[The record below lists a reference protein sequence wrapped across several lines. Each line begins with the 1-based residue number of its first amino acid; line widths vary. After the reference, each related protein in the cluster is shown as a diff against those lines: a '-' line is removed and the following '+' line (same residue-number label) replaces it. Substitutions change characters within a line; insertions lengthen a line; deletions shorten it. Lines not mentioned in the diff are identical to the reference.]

1 MMPSHSEAEAGPT
14 IVAAND
20 WSLGIEERPDMTAT
34 QWQLSPSDHLMC
46 SLNR

>member
-34 QWQLSPSDHLMC
+34 QWQSE
-46 SLNR
+46 SLRPLNVFFK